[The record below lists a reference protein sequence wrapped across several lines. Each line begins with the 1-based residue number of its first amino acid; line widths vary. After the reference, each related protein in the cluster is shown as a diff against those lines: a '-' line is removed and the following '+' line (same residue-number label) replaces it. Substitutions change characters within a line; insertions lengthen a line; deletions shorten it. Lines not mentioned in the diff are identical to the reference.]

1 MKKLRILIIPA
12 AILIAIYGFALSGC
26 TVDPIKSVKNNPDR
40 MEILMNHIANDDSF
54 RAKMVERLIKT
65 GDKQKLAENL
75 CKGEDFNKTLLSE
88 IMKASNGETDV
99 IQRVANRRELISKA
113 IERAMQMPEYRE
125 AILDALLANPEM
137 VEFMKTSE
145 KLKTALASA
154 SAEVSKE
161 GKLSTSP
168 KKKK

>member
-1 MKKLRILIIPA
+1 MKKLRVFIIPTI
-12 AILIAIYGFALSGC
+12 ILIAIYGFALSGC

-54 RAKMVERLIKT
+54 RAKMVERLTKT

-75 CKGEDFNKTLLSE
+75 CKDEDFNKTILSE
-88 IMKASNGETDV
+88 IMKAPNGETDV
-99 IQRVANRRELISKA
+99 IQRVANRRELISKV

-125 AILDALLANPEM
+125 AILDVLLANPEM

-145 KLKTALASA
+145 KLKTALESKP
-154 SAEVSKE
+154 AET
-161 GKLSTSP
+161 STEAAP
-168 KKKK
+168 KTPTKK

>member
-12 AILIAIYGFALSGC
+12 VILAAIYGFALSGC

-99 IQRVANRRELISKA
+99 IQRVANRRELISKV
-113 IERAMQMPEYRE
+113 IERALQMPEYRE

-137 VEFMKTSE
+137 VEF
-145 KLKTALASA
+145 LK
-154 SAEVSKE
+154 
-161 GKLSTSP
+161 TSP
-168 KKKK
+168 KLKAALEVKVSETEKETKSVPVKKK